1 MSSAELR
8 KLSLQQTR
16 EAFQRRE
23 GDCGSSEVQGAC
35 TGLHSLVAACHDT
48 CRANATVH
56 VHNLCDCVSCRQQ
69 TCIQRKL
76 VAASYRSHFR
86 LGLASIL

>member
-23 GDCGSSEVQGAC
+23 GTAAALKFKMRAQTSTQLRQLAMTPAEQ
-35 TGLHSLVAACHDT
+35 LHQ
-48 CRANATVH
+48 
-56 VHNLCDCVSCRQQ
+56 CV
-69 TCIQRKL
+69 
-76 VAASYRSHFR
+76 
-86 LGLASIL
+86 